1 MLLSGVVR
9 YHGSKPFTYG
19 LCAQADPRVFPGYG
33 GVKMSLSDSYTA
45 VRSVRPQFQRGDS
58 QRVVH
63 GPLLQLPIRG

>member
-1 MLLSGVVR
+1 MLLSGVR
-9 YHGSKPFTYG
+9 YHGWKPFTYG

-45 VRSVRPQFQRGDS
+45 VRSVRPQFRQADS
-58 QRVVH
+58 QHVAH